1 MFFVVFLLKK
11 STLCKNS
18 ILYQG
23 GRYRTYT
30 ELGLGSLPWLEPL
43 SYKKTCIRVKFK
55 ESRLPGLPVQRW
67 LINAMKN
74 PLVRLTTYRLLT
86 RSFFDDLLLRK

>member
-11 STLCKNS
+11 STLYKNS

-43 SYKKTCIRVKFK
+43 SYKKNMHSSKIQGIKATWPTC
-55 ESRLPGLPVQRW
+55 
-67 LINAMKN
+67 
-74 PLVRLTTYRLLT
+74 TTVAY
-86 RSFFDDLLLRK
+86 